1 LTGLASYTEIRI
13 SRPYKQL
20 KKTNGNS
27 ARARRLENGLKAISI
42 GTIMFALSMLA
53 YRIIFS

>member
-1 LTGLASYTEIRI
+1 M

-20 KKTNGNS
+20 KQRNGNAE
-27 ARARRLENGLKAISI
+27 ARAKRLENGLKTISV
-42 GTIMFALSMLA
+42 GTIIFALSMLA